1 MAEELTTKNLR
12 EDVNQIAVAVTSY
25 FGRTRSVLLD
35 VPRPTRDFYWE
46 KLERDHFW
54 NHLPEPLRSDALN
67 LVERLVSFAGRLAS
81 LVKSAPLASEAD
93 QRDLMTATK
102 AMRAALLLHRFQHWD
117 AEVLHD
123 EGTVLGVKAAGQS
136 DDDPSPPE
144 EAERT
149 FVQGHARIL
158 SILELVTATNEL
170 SASPATVMP
179 SINSSRYRPN
189 TAFIMMWMDKSKP
202 ELDDICD
209 TVKSVFAAFNVGAIR
224 ADDIEHEELI
234 TKRILDEITTAEFL
248 FADLTGARP
257 SVYYEVGYAHALGKR
272 VILFRKAGTG
282 LHFDLAGYNCPE
294 YENLRELKEKLTR
307 RLEHLTNKKPQETQ
321 DT

>member
-1 MAEELTTKNLR
+1 MAEELTTRNLQ
-12 EDVNQIAVAVTSY
+12 EDINQIAADATAY
-25 FGRTRSVLLD
+25 FEKAQSVLLD
-35 VPRPTRDFYWE
+35 VPRPNRNHYSWK

-54 NHLPEPLRSDALN
+54 NSLPESLRSDALS
-67 LVERLVSFAGRLAS
+67 LIERLVSLAGRLAS
-81 LVKSAPLASEAD
+81 LIKSAPLASEGD
-93 QRDLMTATK
+93 QRDLMAETK
-102 AMRAALLLHRFQHWD
+102 AMRAALLLRCFRHWE

-123 EGTVLGVKAAGQS
+123 EGTVLGVHPAGQS

-144 EAERT
+144 DAERT
-149 FVQGHARIL
+149 FAQGHTRIL
-158 SILELVTATNEL
+158 SILELVAATNEL
-170 SASPATVMP
+170 STSPAIATQTT
-179 SINSSRYRPN
+179 NSSRYRPS

-209 TVKSVFAAFNVGAIR
+209 TVKSVFTAFDVRAIR

-234 TKRILDEITTAEFL
+234 TKRILDEITTTEFL

-294 YENLRELKEKLTR
+294 YENLRELKEKLIR
-307 RLEHLTNKKPQETQ
+307 RLEHLTNKKLQEI
-321 DT
+321 